1 MMMRSVI
8 EIARE
13 AGLGFFRTRDSDD
26 TSVDALE
33 RFAAIVAEA
42 KDKEIAALSAEIDRL
57 QNELESAEQY
67 NFDRS

>member
-1 MMMRSVI
+1 MKTVI
-8 EIARE
+8 EMASE

>member
-13 AGLGFFRTRDSDD
+13 AGLGYFRILDSDD

>member
-13 AGLGFFRTRDSDD
+13 AGLGYFRILDSDN

>member
-13 AGLGFFRTRDSDD
+13 AGLGFFRTCDSDD